1 MIICYDNQIIN
12 LDMGWRAIH
21 LDTDFS
27 DVAWPINPINTNNTN
42 SYSIIIELTDKSSC
56 RLGVFNEDEYCLVKM
71 MMDKIKEGFTNNTSF
86 LDLDDYLKMWKR
98 KLEELKKEK
107 ENKNG

>member
-21 LDTDFS
+21 LDTNFS
-27 DVAWPINPINTNNTN
+27 NVDWSVNTQNYTVT
-42 SYSIIIELTDKSSC
+42 IELADESSYC
-56 RLGVFNEDEYCLVKM
+56 LGVFVKKEYFLAKM
-71 MMDKIKEGFTNNTSF
+71 MMDKIKEGFTKNISF

-98 KLEELKKEK
+98 KSEELEKEK
-107 ENKNG
+107 ETKNG

>member
-21 LDTDFS
+21 LDTNFS
-27 DVAWPINPINTNNTN
+27 NVDWSVNTQNYTVT
-42 SYSIIIELTDKSSC
+42 IELADESSC
-56 RLGVFNEDEYCLVKM
+56 CLGVFEKKEYFLAKM
-71 MMDKIKEGFTNNTSF
+71 MMDKIKEGFTKNISF

-98 KLEELKKEK
+98 KSEELEKEK
-107 ENKNG
+107 ETKNG

>member
-21 LDTDFS
+21 ITACRDFGWEIS
-27 DVAWPINPINTNNTN
+27 PPV
-42 SYSIIIELTDKSSC
+42 YSLTIELNDKSSC
-56 RLGVFNEDEYCLVKM
+56 SLGVFSEDEYCLAKI
-71 MMDKIKEGFTNNTSF
+71 MMDKIKEGLENNISF

-98 KLEELKKEK
+98 KLEELEKEK
-107 ENKNG
+107 EAKNE

>member
-21 LDTDFS
+21 LDTNFNNVDWS
-27 DVAWPINPINTNNTN
+27 VNTQNYTVT
-42 SYSIIIELTDKSSC
+42 IELADESSC
-56 RLGVFNEDEYCLVKM
+56 CLGVFVKKEYFLAKM
-71 MMDKIKEGFTNNTSF
+71 MMDKIKEGFANNISF

-98 KLEELKKEK
+98 KSEELEKEK
-107 ENKNG
+107 ETKNG

>member
-27 DVAWPINPINTNNTN
+27 NVDWSVNTQNYTVT
-42 SYSIIIELTDKSSC
+42 IELTDKSSC
-56 RLGVFNEDEYCLVKM
+56 CLGVFVKKEYFLAKM
-71 MMDKIKEGFTNNTSF
+71 MMDKIKEGFANNISF

-98 KLEELKKEK
+98 KAEELEKEK
-107 ENKNG
+107 ETKNG